1 MSNIKHANEPW
12 HWAPDTR
19 LIWVDTNKIEGYKG
33 NGAVICEIADL
44 HFPHLEVAANGARI
58 VACVNAMAGIE
69 EPQAFRDSLE
79 KLVSYANKASEMF
92 AEKDAKIKQLYTAAE
107 NLWQTLNALQMVV
120 GVHLDQDTRKQI
132 KEALANNNPSN
143 YSA

>member
-1 MSNIKHANEPW
+1 MSNMKHTPEPW
-12 HWAPDTR
+12 EAYDNSVYWEI
-19 LIWVDTNKIEGYKG
+19 LSEGHSLVSVFDNRYHPVPVTK
-33 NGAVICEIADL
+33 EST
-44 HFPHLEVAANGARI
+44 AANAARI

-69 EPQAFRDSLE
+69 EPQAFRDSLQ
-79 KLVSYANKASEMF
+79 KLSEYADKASEMF